1 MQGVQRARWLLLVL
15 VFALVAAACGDD
27 DDATT
32 TTAAAAGDTTTTTE
46 GEQCPGSIHVLLP
59 DSASSARWE
68 SDDRRFFQAAFE
80 GAGLIDG
87 VNFSIVNAEGDPATQ
102 ITQAEAALAAGASV
116 ILLTNLDSG
125 SGAAII
131 ELARASGAKVI
142 DYDRLTIE
150 GEGADVYVSFNN
162 VAVGQTMADVIG
174 PAIDALG
181 GTPNVVMLNGGP
193 TDNNAAL
200 FKTGYNVASDF
211 AVSKRV
217 EAGAWAL
224 AADQDTPNWDN
235 QEALTIF
242 EQILVDTGGN
252 VDAVFAAND
261 GLANSVIQAL
271 KAGGFDPV
279 PLSGQDA
286 TVAGMQNILSGWQ
299 TMSVYKPIQAEAE
312 AAAAAALALRCGE
325 DPLTSVAFAGE
336 ATSIDPETNAI
347 GIDQGVPYIALTPIG
362 VTIDNI
368 AETVIAVGFRTWEE
382 ICTGEFIQFC
392 PPEAGGPEET
402 TTTTEATTTTTTEAP
417 EETTTTSEAPPEDVD
432 TVTLLV
438 PGEDVD
444 QDFVVV
450 ACTINDDLDLLLDA
464 ATEEDPILELLTD
477 VTDDGNTITVSSEGL
492 DLWVGLI
499 DDPVTQDGDA
509 FEASGE
515 IALVD
520 GDGTPE
526 PFTLTGT
533 CPS

>member
-1 MQGVQRARWLLLVL
+1 
-15 VFALVAAACGDD
+15 
-27 DDATT
+27 
-32 TTAAAAGDTTTTTE
+32 
-46 GEQCPGSIHVLLP
+46 
-59 DSASSARWE
+59 
-68 SDDRRFFQAAFE
+68 
-80 GAGLIDG
+80 
-87 VNFSIVNAEGDPATQ
+87 
-102 ITQAEAALAAGASV
+102 
-116 ILLTNLDSG
+116 
-125 SGAAII
+125 
-131 ELARASGAKVI
+131 
-142 DYDRLTIE
+142 
-150 GEGADVYVSFNN
+150 VSFNN

-174 PAIDALG
+174 PAIDALE

-200 FKTGYNVASDF
+200 FKRGYNVASDF
-211 AVSKRV
+211 AVSKKV
-217 EAGAWAL
+217 EAGEWAL

-242 EQILVDTGGN
+242 EQILVDTGGA

-362 VTIDNI
+362 VTVDNI
-368 AETVIAVGFRTWEE
+368 AETVIADGFRTWEE

-417 EETTTTSEAPPEDVD
+417 EETTTTTTEAPEEVD
-432 TVTLLV
+432 TVTLMV
-438 PGEDVD
+438 PGSEVEQEFDVA
-444 QDFVVV
+444 
-450 ACTINDDLDLLLDA
+450 ACEITDGNELLLTA
-464 ATEEDPILELLTD
+464 AAAGDDTFVLETT
-477 VTDDGNTITVSSEGL
+477 VVDGVNVITVAQADEIAWSGSVDELTTESDSQFTATGQ
-492 DLWVGLI
+492 I
-499 DDPVTQDGDA
+499 APAEDDTA
-509 FEASGE
+509 FEDYS
-515 IALVD
+515 
-520 GDGTPE
+520 
-526 PFTLTGT
+526 LTGV
-533 CPS
+533 CSG

>member
-1 MQGVQRARWLLLVL
+1 MLGVQRARWLLLVL

-32 TTAAAAGDTTTTTE
+32 TTAAAGDTTTTE

-80 GAGLIDG
+80 GVGLIDG
-87 VNFSIVNAEGDPATQ
+87 VDFSIVNAEGDPATQ
-102 ITQAEAALAAGASV
+102 QTQAEAALAAGASV

-131 ELARASGAKVI
+131 ELARASDAKVI
-142 DYDRLTIE
+142 DYDRLTVE
-150 GEGADVYVSFNN
+150 GDGADVYVSFNN

-174 PAIDALG
+174 PQIDALG

-200 FKTGYNVASDF
+200 FKRGYNEASDY
-211 AVSKRV
+211 AVSTRV
-217 EAGAWAL
+217 AEGAWAL

-242 EQILVDTGGN
+242 EQILVDTSGA

-271 KAGGFDPV
+271 KAGGFSPV

-312 AAAAAALALRCGE
+312 AAAAAALALR
-325 DPLTSVAFAGE
+325 LS
-336 ATSIDPETNAI
+336 
-347 GIDQGVPYIALTPIG
+347 
-362 VTIDNI
+362 
-368 AETVIAVGFRTWEE
+368 
-382 ICTGEFIQFC
+382 
-392 PPEAGGPEET
+392 
-402 TTTTEATTTTTTEAP
+402 
-417 EETTTTSEAPPEDVD
+417 
-432 TVTLLV
+432 
-438 PGEDVD
+438 
-444 QDFVVV
+444 
-450 ACTINDDLDLLLDA
+450 
-464 ATEEDPILELLTD
+464 
-477 VTDDGNTITVSSEGL
+477 
-492 DLWVGLI
+492 LI
-499 DDPVTQDGDA
+499 H
-509 FEASGE
+509 
-515 IALVD
+515 I
-520 GDGTPE
+520 
-526 PFTLTGT
+526 
-533 CPS
+533 